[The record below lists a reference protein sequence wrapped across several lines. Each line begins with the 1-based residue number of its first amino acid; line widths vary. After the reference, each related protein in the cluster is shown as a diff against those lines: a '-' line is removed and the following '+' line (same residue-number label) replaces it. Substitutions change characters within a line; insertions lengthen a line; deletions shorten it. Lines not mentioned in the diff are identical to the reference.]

1 MHETAR
7 DLRESGAMDAVTMRA
22 FDALCLSP
30 VKAYTARE
38 IKQIRN
44 RQSVFAAYLNVTKST
59 VS

>member
-1 MHETAR
+1 
-7 DLRESGAMDAVTMRA
+7 MDAVTMRA